1 MHFEVYS
8 SGRCPFCLL
17 ARRLLNERA
26 YPFEEYA
33 VDREA
38 GLRAEMEKRANG
50 RTSVPQIFLGDT
62 HIGGFDELQAM
73 DQSGELAQR
82 VAAAG
87 IEPSAG
93 HTADPD
99 GGTD

>member
-33 VDREA
+33 VDRET

-73 DQSGELAQR
+73 DQSGELAHL

-87 IEPSAG
+87 LEPCAG
-93 HTADPD
+93 KTVDPE